1 MRTKEQGT
9 HLTLNLYSSC
19 VLPSRTAF
27 KYFCAPPGS
36 SVPYARTAIASHAS
50 VVYILSLMMLNQV
63 LKLVGFTVK
72 KEAGKDAENVGGA

>member
-1 MRTKEQGT
+1 
-9 HLTLNLYSSC
+9 LTPRGDYIALESSN
-19 VLPSRTAF
+19 
-27 KYFCAPPGS
+27 
-36 SVPYARTAIASHAS
+36 RTAIASHAS